1 MLPDFRVRQRDYL
14 LEITRALT
22 QELDLDVVLEK
33 ILRFSIE
40 LLAGHA
46 GLIALRGELGG
57 WTIRVAEGISPA
69 FLQQLNPLLNEIPET
84 EDPQGFEIPE
94 INRILHDLTIANSLG
109 LLSGVGLPLVTQHLV
124 KGVIFIF
131 RSYQGQFSNNDRN
144 LLSSFA
150 NQAAIAVQNAQL
162 YTSVNLS
169 KQNMDALL
177 DSSADGILI
186 LSSNLIIEKCNASF
200 SRMTAKPVNDIQGK
214 LHEEIVHLENISHT
228 TTLDKAIA
236 GGWPL
241 TPNAQLYVEGDLKR
255 SNLPLLPIG
264 ITYAPLLSPDGKL
277 LNIFANFRDISHFRK
292 AEEMQSTFI
301 SVISHELKTPVA
313 LIKGYVCTLR
323 RDDVKWER
331 KIIDESLQVIEE
343 EADRLSVLIENLL
356 DATRLQAGGITLKK
370 SDIQLPVMASRLAE
384 RFKTQ
389 TEKHKISTK
398 FSKDFPVI
406 MADEI
411 RIEQVITNLLNNAIK
426 YTDSGEITISGRVQ
440 PEMVIVCVHDQG
452 KGIAQQDL
460 PYVFDRFYR
469 SPDSAREKKGAGLGL
484 YLARAIIEAHSG
496 KIWVDLKSGEGTQI
510 CFSLPR

>member
-46 GLIALRGELGG
+46 GLIVLRGESGG
-57 WTIRVAEGISPA
+57 WAIRVAEGISPT
-69 FLQQLNPLLNEIPET
+69 FLQQLNPLLNEIPDT
-84 EDPQGFEIPE
+84 EDPQVFEIRE
-94 INRILHDLTIANSLG
+94 LNRILHELTFADSLG
-109 LLSGVGLPLVTQHLV
+109 LLSGVGLPMITQHSV

-131 RSYQGQFSNNDRN
+131 RSYMGQFSANDHI

-162 YTSVNLS
+162 YTKVNLN
-169 KQNMDALL
+169 KQHTDALL

-186 LSSNLIIEKCNASF
+186 LSSNLIIEKSNISYSKMASL
-200 SRMTAKPVNDIQGK
+200 KIDEIQGK
-214 LHEEIVHLENISHT
+214 SHDEIVHLDNVTHT

-241 TPNAQLYVEGDLKR
+241 DSNVHLYVEGDLKR
-255 SNLPLLPIG
+255 PNLPSLPVG
-264 ITYAPLLSPDGKL
+264 ITYAPLISTEGKL
-277 LNIFANFRDISHFRK
+277 LNIIANFRDISHFRK
-292 AEEMQSTFI
+292 AEELKSEFI

-343 EADRLSVLIENLL
+343 ETDRLSGLIENLL
-356 DATRLQAGGITLKK
+356 DATRLQAGGIKLKK
-370 SDIQLPVMASRLAE
+370 ADIQLPVMASRLAE

-389 TEKHKISTK
+389 TDRHTISVK
-398 FSKDFPVI
+398 FPKDFPVVL
-406 MADEI
+406 ADEV

-440 PEMVIVCVHDQG
+440 PEIVIVCIKDQG
-452 KGIAQQDL
+452 QGIAPHDI
-460 PYVFDRFYR
+460 PFVFDRFYR

-496 KIWVDLKSGEGTQI
+496 KIWVDSKNGVGTQV

>member
-14 LEITRALT
+14 LEITRVLT

-46 GLIALRGELGG
+46 GMIALREQSGG

-69 FLQQLNPLLNEIPET
+69 FLQLLNPLLSEIHDS

-94 INRILHDLTIANSLG
+94 INRILNDLTIANNLG
-109 LLSGVGLPLVTQHLV
+109 LLSGVGLPLVTQQMV

-131 RSYQGQFSNNDRN
+131 RSYQGQFSNNDRI

-162 YTSVNLS
+162 YTQVNLDH
-169 KQNMDALL
+169 QHMDALL
-177 DSSADGILI
+177 DSSADGILV
-186 LSSNLIIEKCNASF
+186 LSANLIIEKCNASY
-200 SRMTAKPVNDIQGK
+200 SRMAATPVSVIQGK
-214 LHEEIVHLENISHT
+214 PHDEIVHLENVSHT

-255 SNLPLLPIG
+255 PNLPLLPIG
-264 ITYAPLLSPDGKL
+264 ITYAPLVSSDGKL
-277 LNIFANFRDISHFRK
+277 LNIIANFRDISHFRK
-292 AEEMQSTFI
+292 AEEMESTFI

-343 EADRLSVLIENLL
+343 EADRLSGLIENLL

-370 SDIQLPVMASRLAE
+370 ADVQIPLMAARLAQ

-389 TEKHKISTK
+389 TDKHTISVN
-398 FSKDFPVI
+398 FPEDFPVVL
-406 MADEI
+406 ADEV

-426 YTDSGEITISGRVQ
+426 YSDSGEISINGRIQ
-440 PEMVIVCVHDQG
+440 PDVVIVCVRDQG
-452 KGIAQQDL
+452 QGIAQQDL

-484 YLARAIIEAHSG
+484 YLARAIVEAHSG
-496 KIWVDLKSGEGTQI
+496 KIWVDSKIGQGTQI
-510 CFSLPR
+510 CFSIPH